1 MRTPRRLDRLHH
13 ALAGGVALCL
23 LAACGSTVQVHGS
36 AITNGGQAGLDQG
49 SAGAGSSPGTLGG
62 TSGTGSLTGAGATTG
77 GPSNVASSA
86 ASTGA
91 ASGGGAA
98 GVTTPHVGKATLAP
112 VRLGFTIVPDAA
124 AFASAFGMQSS
135 TGDQATEVKAAVS
148 WVNAHG
154 GLNGHPIQP
163 FIEEVSATS
172 SETYD
177 SQYQALC
184 SKYTQDD
191 HVVAATILPIITDPV
206 LDTCMSHAKTLLIT
220 GSNWLHDPS
229 DFRAAPYAVAPSEPT
244 LSSVTRALTRMV
256 LDRSIVTKG
265 GRLGLISYDVPQY
278 NHAID
283 TYLKPLLSQAG
294 VALTQYTIPRPAS
307 YGDIG
312 GSISSVESATL
323 KMKAQGI
330 KTVMFICP
338 GCAAVFAIYAKSQNY
353 YPRYVLSSLDPMV
366 LASDKSV
373 FGTAVGIGWEPI
385 VDQDTWSRPKA
396 FADNPTYNQCLAIE
410 KKSGQVTNDSSLQ
423 AAVSLC
429 EGVMDFYVAA
439 KANPTATITADSLR
453 AGLLSLG
460 TRHASALNLATSLS
474 PSYPAGAAAY
484 RFVNYNDSVG
494 TLAYT
499 RDPMAFFEHLP

>member
-1 MRTPRRLDRLHH
+1 MSSTPPLARVRH
-13 ALAGGVALCL
+13 ALVGSVVLCL
-23 LAACGSTVQVHGS
+23 LAACGSTVQMHGS
-36 AITNGGQAGLDQG
+36 ALADGGQSGLGPSTG
-49 SAGAGSSPGTLGG
+49 SGATSATQGG
-62 TSGTGSLTGAGATTG
+62 TSGTGSLSGRGSSGTVSGSAPA
-77 GPSNVASSA
+77 SA
-86 ASTGA
+86 ASAGSV
-91 ASGGGAA
+91 SGGSAGALSA
-98 GVTTPHVGKATLAP
+98 PQAGKATLAP

-135 TGDQATEVKAAVS
+135 TGDQAKEVNAAVS
-148 WVNAHG
+148 WVNSHG

-163 FIEEVSATS
+163 FIEQVSATS

-206 LDTCMSHAKTLLIT
+206 LDICMSRAKTLLIT

-256 LDRSIVTKG
+256 LDRSIVTRG

-283 TYLKPLLSQAG
+283 TYLKPLLSQSD

-385 VDQDTWSRPKA
+385 VDQDTWSRPKS
-396 FADNPTYNQCLAIE
+396 FADNPTYNLCLAIE

-423 AAVSLC
+423 AAIPLC

-460 TRHASALNLATSLS
+460 TRHPSALNLATSLS
-474 PSYPAGAAAY
+474 PGYPAGAAGY
-484 RFVNYNDSVG
+484 RFVNYSDSVG

-499 RDPMAFFEHLP
+499 RDPMALFEHLP